1 MPELPEVEVIR
12 QRILPRVIGRSVV
25 EVIVRNSNL
34 RRPVSPKL
42 AAGLPGQALSDIAR
56 RGKYMLLRFAS
67 GTVILHLG
75 MTGFLQAVD
84 ATRVPDRHDHV
95 ELVFSHGLCLRLND
109 YRRFGLVIW
118 TTDYPLRH
126 PLLAGLGPEPLEQG
140 FGGGY
145 LYHRSRGRTVPIR
158 QFIMDQR
165 IVAGVGN
172 IYANE
177 ALFLARLHP
186 ATPAGAVSRNR
197 CGKLAK
203 AVRSVLQN
211 AIDHGATIRE
221 AIAGSDYHHHFPL
234 QLMVYGRGG
243 EPCRNCGTLLEAAR
257 ISQRATYFCHKCQ
270 RRPSGKSQEGA

>member
-12 QRILPRVIGRSVV
+12 QRLLPIVVGERVV
-25 EVIVRNSNL
+25 EVIVRNPDL

-42 AAGLPGQALSDIAR
+42 DTRLLGQALDDIAR
-56 RGKYMLLRFAS
+56 RGKYLLLRFAG
-67 GTVILHLG
+67 GTLILHLG
-75 MTGFLQAVD
+75 MTGFLHAVD
-84 ATRVPDRHDHV
+84 AARVPDRHDHV
-95 ELVFSHGLCLRLND
+95 DLVLANGLCLRLND

-118 TTDYPLRH
+118 TTDHPLRH

-140 FGGGY
+140 FGGGH

-177 ALFLARLHP
+177 ALFAARLHP

-221 AIAGSDYHHHFPL
+221 AIEGSDYHDHFPL

-257 ISQRATYFCHKCQ
+257 ISQRATYYCHKCQ
-270 RRPSGKSQEGA
+270 RQPPGKAKRGA